1 MNSGIYLIFLP
12 FVFIAA
18 IMAYLITYNEWVHH
32 YTTKKEPRKYAL
44 EAAIF
49 TFIFF
54 TVMMVFVIYVLTNW
68 IEK

>member
-1 MNSGIYLIFLP
+1 MNLGIYLFFFP

-18 IMAYLITYNEWVHH
+18 IMAYLITYNEWMHH
-32 YTTKKEPRKYAL
+32 YPTKKEPRKYAW

-54 TVMMVFVIYVLTNW
+54 AVMMTFVIYVLTNW

>member
-1 MNSGIYLIFLP
+1 MNSGIYLIFFP

-18 IMAYLITYNEWVHH
+18 IMAYLITYNEWMHH
-32 YTTKKEPRKYAL
+32 YPTKKEPRKHAW

-54 TVMMVFVIYVLTNW
+54 AVMMIFVIYVLTNW